1 MTLRN
6 REIQIT
12 IPDDAWEPNDALE
25 DPRSRLLCQ
34 IVINDCP
41 MHLEAWQVS
50 YDEASLG
57 RLQFLVD
64 GGDEL
69 DAIAGA
75 VGADGA
81 FQTVEIGDREYVLVA
96 SPYC

>member
-1 MTLRN
+1 MTLKN

-12 IPDDAWEPNDALE
+12 IPDDAWEPNDAFD
-25 DPRSRLLCQ
+25 DPRNRLLVQ
-34 IVINDCP
+34 IVVNDCP
-41 MHLEAWQVS
+41 MHLEAWEVTYSQELQV
-50 YDEASLG
+50 
-57 RLQFLVD
+57 LVD

-69 DAIAGA
+69 DAIGSA
-75 VGADGA
+75 VGADGH